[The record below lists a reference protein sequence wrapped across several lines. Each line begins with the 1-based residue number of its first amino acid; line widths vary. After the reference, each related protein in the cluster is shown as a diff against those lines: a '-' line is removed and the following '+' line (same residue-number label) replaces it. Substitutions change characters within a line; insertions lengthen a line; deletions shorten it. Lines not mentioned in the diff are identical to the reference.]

1 DSISKFFTSLEKLST
16 DPTSIPMRQ
25 GVLQAGDNLATAF
38 RRTSANLGALR
49 GNLDLGV
56 EQAVNEV
63 NRVTAQISQLNGQIL
78 NLQATGQDAGAFVDQ
93 RNLLIRDL
101 ASLIDVSVIDSGHGS
116 VSLTTN
122 QGVALV
128 ADTTAFSLDTRLG
141 TDGMEHVFAQDADIT
156 HNIASGQLA
165 GLIQT
170 RDQTITSLL
179 TDLDTLASGL
189 ITSLNSAHRQG
200 FDQARNQGGDLFTPV
215 APGTSAAATFQLQIT
230 DPSLLAAS
238 SDGSSGSNGN
248 LALLSA
254 VATQPIA
261 TGQTPTDFYSRIVFQ
276 VGSNVSNA
284 SAELDSSGL
293 ILQQLQN
300 QRSAISGVSLDE
312 EATNLLR
319 YQRAYEASARVITT
333 LDELTG
339 VAINLG

>member
-1 DSISKFFTSLEKLST
+1 MI
-16 DPTSIPMRQ
+16 I
-25 GVLQAGDNLATAF
+25 
-38 RRTSANLGALR
+38 
-49 GNLDLGV
+49 
-56 EQAVNEV
+56 
-63 NRVTAQISQLNGQIL
+63 
-78 NLQATGQDAGAFVDQ
+78 
-93 RNLLIRDL
+93 
-101 ASLIDVSVIDSGHGS
+101 VI
-116 VSLTTN
+116 
-122 QGVALV
+122 
-128 ADTTAFSLDTRLG
+128 
-141 TDGMEHVFAQDADIT
+141 E
-156 HNIASGQLA
+156 
-165 GLIQT
+165 
-170 RDQTITSLL
+170 
-179 TDLDTLASGL
+179 
-189 ITSLNSAHRQG
+189 G
-200 FDQARNQGGDLFTPV
+200 FDQAGNQGGDLFTPV

-261 TGQTPTDFYSRIVFQ
+261 GGQTPTDFYSRIVFQ

-333 LDELTG
+333 IDELTG
-339 VAINLG
+339 VAINLGRY